1 MDQYQTKYKCGMMN
15 DECGMAQGDTGLR
28 PHSAFSIPNSALK
41 KALIVIA
48 GPTASGKT
56 AFAIEMAKA
65 LNTVILSADSRQ
77 FYKEMRIG
85 TAAPT
90 EEELNQA
97 KHYFV
102 HHISIED
109 KYDVADYERDA
120 IALLDELFKTH
131 DAVIMTGGSGLFID
145 AVCNGI
151 DVMPDVKPEIR
162 EKVQKLYDEGGLH
175 PMQEA
180 LKHLDPEY
188 YAVVDQ
194 QNPRRLQRALEV
206 CYQTGQPF
214 SSFRSGNTIQR
225 NFSVRKYALLWD
237 RQALIHRIDRRV
249 EMMIEQGLLEEAKA
263 LYPKRHLN
271 ALNTVGYKELFAY
284 FDGDCALD
292 EAVEQIKIHTR
303 QYAKRQMTW
312 LRKDSEYQWI
322 TPNELEEVLCQ
333 TKPFKK
339 A

>member
-1 MDQYQTKYKCGMMN
+1 MKT
-15 DECGMAQGDTGLR
+15 
-28 PHSAFSIPNSALK
+28 
-41 KALIVIA
+41 LIIIA

-56 AFAIEMAKA
+56 AYSIELAKQ

-77 FYKEMRIG
+77 FYKEMSIG

-90 EEELNQA
+90 EEELSQV

-109 KYDVADYERDA
+109 KYDVADYERDVL
-120 IALLDELFKTH
+120 ALLDELFKTH

-145 AVCNGI
+145 TVCNGI
-151 DVMPDVKPEIR
+151 DAMPDVSPEIR
-162 EKVQKLYDEGGLH
+162 EKVEKLYKEEGLH
-175 PMQEA
+175 GVQEVV
-180 LKHLDPEY
+180 KRLDPEY
-188 YAVVDQ
+188 YAIVDQ

-206 CYQTGQPF
+206 CYQTGKTF
-214 SSFRSGNTIQR
+214 TSFRSGKAVQR
-225 NFSVRKYALLWD
+225 DFDIKKYALLWD
-237 RQALIHRIDRRV
+237 REALIERTDKRV
-249 EMMIEQGLLEEAKA
+249 DIMMKQGLLEEAKA

-284 FDGDCALD
+284 FDGDCTLK

-312 LRKDSEYQWI
+312 LRKDNSYRWI
-322 TPNELEEVLCQ
+322 MPEDFDDTVSALRQAL
-333 TKPFKK
+333 

>member
-1 MDQYQTKYKCGMMN
+1 MKT
-15 DECGMAQGDTGLR
+15 
-28 PHSAFSIPNSALK
+28 
-41 KALIVIA
+41 LIVIA

-56 AFAIEMAKA
+56 AFSIELAKA

-77 FYKEMRIG
+77 FYKEMSIG

-90 EEELNQA
+90 EEELSQA

-109 KYDVADYERDA
+109 KYDVADYEHDA

-131 DAVIMTGGSGLFID
+131 DAVVMTGGSGLFID

-151 DVMPDVKPEIR
+151 DEMPDIQPGIR
-162 EKVQKLYDEGGLH
+162 ERVEKLFKEQGLH
-175 PMQEA
+175 GVQEVV
-180 LKHLDPEY
+180 KRLDPEY
-188 YAVVDQ
+188 FAVVDQ

-206 CYQTGQPF
+206 CYQTGKPF
-214 SSFRSGNTIQR
+214 SSFRSGNAVQR
-225 NFSVRKYALLWD
+225 DFDIKKYALLWD
-237 RQALIHRIDRRV
+237 RQALIERIDRRV
-249 EMMIEQGLLEEAKA
+249 DLMMEQGLLEEAKA

-284 FDGDCALD
+284 FDGDCTLKG
-292 EAVEQIKIHTR
+292 AVEQIKIHTR

-312 LRKDSEYQWI
+312 LRKDTSYQWI
-322 TPNELEEVLCQ
+322 MPSDLEEVVRQ
-333 TKPFKK
+333 TNPFKK